1 MVNPFTALSLAGT
14 VVQFVYLGNKL
25 IKDGSELSMLQAT
38 LFQSCSEAADELLKV
53 LEDLKV
59 KGTDRQWQSFR
70 QALRTSPQKDEIRK
84 IEKKVDKLQQMLN
97 THLIAIIR

>member
-38 LFQSCSEAADELLKV
+38 LFQ
-53 LEDLKV
+53 
-59 KGTDRQWQSFR
+59 
-70 QALRTSPQKDEIRK
+70 
-84 IEKKVDKLQQMLN
+84 
-97 THLIAIIR
+97 